1 MLLYCVQFMKNVEMI
16 KSDTTFSGTSPQK
29 LTNYKFNVLRERI
42 TFVQGGKRSRK
53 NESNTS
59 DMKKKIIHSWN

>member
-1 MLLYCVQFMKNVEMI
+1 MKNVEMI
-16 KSDTTFSGTSPQK
+16 ESDTTFSDTSPQK

-42 TFVQGGKRSRK
+42 TFVQVGKRSRK